1 MEKILNRMQENILES
16 NNDITEEEE
25 EEISKEL
32 KKLGYL

>member
-16 NNDITEEEE
+16 NNDITKEEE